1 MLGEVVIII
10 PPIVLAEVIDIA
22 EKKRISIDYE
32 ELIDK
37 IEENSSFEIYP
48 LDINVLRMLKDV
60 PNIYELHDKIIVAT
74 AKLLDAKVITK
85 DVDIQN
91 SKLVET
97 IW

>member
-1 MLGEVVIII
+1 M
-10 PPIVLAEVIDIA
+10 LAEVIDIA

-37 IEENSSFEIYP
+37 IEEKSSFEIYP

>member
-1 MLGEVVIII
+1 
-10 PPIVLAEVIDIA
+10 
-22 EKKRISIDYE
+22 
-32 ELIDK
+32 
-37 IEENSSFEIYP
+37 
-48 LDINVLRMLKDV
+48 MLKDV

>member
-1 MLGEVVIII
+1 M
-10 PPIVLAEVIDIA
+10 LAEVIDIA

>member
-1 MLGEVVIII
+1 M
-10 PPIVLAEVIDIA
+10 LAEVIDIA

-37 IEENSSFEIYP
+37 IEEKSSFEIYP

-85 DVDIQN
+85 DVDIQD

>member
-1 MLGEVVIII
+1 M

>member
-1 MLGEVVIII
+1 MGEVVIII

-37 IEENSSFEIYP
+37 IEEKSSFEIYP

>member
-1 MLGEVVIII
+1 M
-10 PPIVLAEVIDIA
+10 
-22 EKKRISIDYE
+22 
-32 ELIDK
+32 
-37 IEENSSFEIYP
+37 EENSSFEIYP

-60 PNIYELHDKIIVAT
+60 PNIYELNDKIIVAT

-85 DVDIQN
+85 DVDIQD

>member
-1 MLGEVVIII
+1 MGEVIII
-10 PPIVLAEVIDIA
+10 IPTIVLAEVIDIA

>member
-1 MLGEVVIII
+1 
-10 PPIVLAEVIDIA
+10 VLAEVIDIA

>member
-1 MLGEVVIII
+1 M
-10 PPIVLAEVIDIA
+10 LAEVIDIA
-22 EKKRISIDYE
+22 ETKRISIDYE

-37 IEENSSFEIYP
+37 IEEKSSFEIYP

-74 AKLLDAKVITK
+74 AKLLDANVITK